1 VANSIIL
8 VVLGLGILAFGGE
21 ILVRGSVAVARGA
34 GLTPAVIG
42 LTVVAAGT
50 SLPELVVS
58 LLAAL
63 NGQPDIAVGNVV
75 GSNIFNIGL
84 IVGLVA
90 VVADVPIR
98 GNVIKLEYPVMLLA
112 TVSFLLLAAD
122 GVFDGY
128 EAAVFLL
135 ALVLFTGWSVHIARE
150 DVAPVE
156 VAQLEAEVKWRVLHP
171 RHQAML
177 LSVLAVLAG
186 LGLLA
191 LGGRVLVDGAVK
203 LAQLAGLSE
212 RVIGLTIVAAGTSAP
227 EIAASLVAARRGH
240 TDLAVGNLI
249 GSNIFNLLGILGVSA
264 LIVPLRIAPG
274 IVQQDG
280 WWMLGITALLF
291 PLMLVGRKLSRLDGL
306 MLLTAYGLYLFLLL
320 RPEGG
325 LAIGIHR

>member
-1 VANSIIL
+1 MNAWLLVAAG
-8 VVLGLGILAFGGE
+8 LGLLAFGGE

-75 GSNIFNIGL
+75 GSNIFNLGL
-84 IVGLVA
+84 IAGLVA
-90 VVADVPIR
+90 VVVEVPIR
-98 GNVIKLEYPVMLLA
+98 GNVVKLEYPVMLLA
-112 TVSFLLLAAD
+112 TVAFLLLATD

-135 ALVLFTGWSVHIARE
+135 ALVIFTGWSVRIARE
-150 DVAPVE
+150 DAVPVE
-156 VAQLEAEVKWRVLHP
+156 VTQLEAEVQWRVLHP
-171 RHQAML
+171 RHRVML
-177 LSVLAVLAG
+177 LSILAVLAG

-191 LGGRVLVDGAVK
+191 LGGRLLVDGAVQ

-227 EIAASLVAARRGH
+227 EVAASLVAARRGH
-240 TDLAVGNLI
+240 TDLALGNLI
-249 GSNIFNLLGILGVSA
+249 GSNIFNLLGILGVA
-264 LIVPLRIAPG
+264 GLIVPLQIAPG
-274 IVQQDG
+274 IIQQDG
-280 WWMLGITALLF
+280 WWMLGLTVLLL
-291 PLMLVGRKLSRLDGL
+291 PLMWLGMRLSRADGIV
-306 MLLTAYGLYLFLLL
+306 LLVTYAAYLALLL
-320 RPEGG
+320 RG
-325 LAIGIHR
+325 